1 VGLELF
7 LKEGEEVLVAR
18 DGQDVTHHVEAL
30 TPKRARAIGTAARS
44 RILAE
49 HTYQRRGAAVD
60 RILREEI
67 SQKRQRN
74 VA

>member
-1 VGLELF
+1 
-7 LKEGEEVLVAR
+7 
-18 DGQDVTHHVEAL
+18 VTHHVETL
-30 TPKRARAIGTAARS
+30 TPERARAIGTAARA

-60 RILREEI
+60 TILKEEI